1 LLSFFTCIK
10 VVSDSYISFWLD
22 ALDAGFPNDYQVM
35 TIWIASSEDLTA
47 VSHLARTLKHML
59 HGRHHAAMYFLWPAQ
74 CQDAQFIPSGYVD
87 LPTVMA
93 AMTSMEGSGITTRF
107 PHNSHLYKVFLSKD
121 WTSQVIFMCVPWQ

>member
-1 LLSFFTCIK
+1 

-74 CQDAQFIPSGYVD
+74 CQDSQFIPSGYVD